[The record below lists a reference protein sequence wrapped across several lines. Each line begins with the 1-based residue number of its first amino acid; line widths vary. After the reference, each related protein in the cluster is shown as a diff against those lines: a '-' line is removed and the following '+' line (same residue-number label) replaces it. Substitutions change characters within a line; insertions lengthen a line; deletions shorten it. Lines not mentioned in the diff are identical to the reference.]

1 MTAPKDRPELRR
13 HVIRLSSARRQG
25 RGATVVRLVRSG
37 ALRKLR
43 PGIYRPADRE
53 TWMNQDLLD
62 ACAAVPEGVICLV
75 SALAYHGL
83 STRIP
88 EAVWIAIP
96 RNAWAPM
103 LTFPARFIRMGS
115 QALELGID
123 TVRIQGQRVRI
134 TSKAKT
140 VCDALRFRN
149 KVGVQVV
156 LEALKT
162 FLRQGGL
169 PDELIKWE
177 SACRVRGILRPYLE
191 AMLA

>member
-1 MTAPKDRPELRR
+1 MTTTKDRPELRK
-13 HVIRLSSARRQG
+13 HLVRLSTAKRQG

-43 PGIYRPADRE
+43 PGLYRPADHE
-53 TWMNQDLLD
+53 IWMNQDLLD
-62 ACAAVPEGVICLV
+62 ACAAVPEAVICLV

-83 STRIP
+83 TTSIP

-96 RNAWAPM
+96 RNAWAPR
-103 LTFPARFIRMGS
+103 LTFPARFVRMGS
-115 QALELGID
+115 RALELGTD
-123 TVRIQGQRVRI
+123 TVRIQGQRIRI
-134 TSKAKT
+134 SCKAKT
-140 VCDALRFRN
+140 VCDALRFRD
-149 KVGVQVV
+149 KIGVEVA

-177 SACRVRGILRPYLE
+177 TVCRVRGILRPYLE